1 MRITWQVEDGYV
13 GGSRPQYTTIDDD
26 ELAECDSEEEKEQ
39 FITQCIQEDFM
50 MEISWS
56 EISRENETP

>member
-1 MRITWQVEDGYV
+1 MRITWQVEDGFV
-13 GGSRPQYTTIDDD
+13 GESRPQYTTIDDD

-39 FITQCIQEDFM
+39 FIMQCIQEDFM

-56 EISRENETP
+56 EISREN